1 MPSWH
6 ASFHCL
12 TLNLYLTR
20 GDASHGLMRNLP
32 PPREVNPRP
41 PRTSGKR
48 SETALLRLRVRGR
61 SGRVRNGV
69 KWRRVSGSQAVK

>member
-32 PPREVNPRP
+32 PPRADWQTPSP
-41 PRTSGKR
+41 PRAG
-48 SETALLRLRVRGR
+48 
-61 SGRVRNGV
+61 
-69 KWRRVSGSQAVK
+69 